1 MKNKLMYFL
10 VVCVFFIGI
19 YIGLNIYNQ
28 YDVNRDGKVNAQ
40 DYVIIKNYII
50 NNELEGLICQ

>member
-10 VVCVFFIGI
+10 EECVFFIGI

-50 NNELEGLICQ
+50 NNELEELICQ